1 MNWLVERGLTANVGV
16 RVNFDLEEKVPG
28 HTATGTDGGRF
39 GFCYETGELHA
50 VLAKLRKYGIGVSR
64 LYMHVSNAAKSVEV
78 YQCLAKMACKIIDE
92 EKLDVTCIDFGG
104 GFDSRRAEKL
114 KTKD

>member
-1 MNWLVERGLTANVGV
+1 
-16 RVNFDLEEKVPG
+16 
-28 HTATGTDGGRF
+28 
-39 GFCYETGELHA
+39 
-50 VLAKLRKYGIGVSR
+50 
-64 LYMHVSNAAKSVEV
+64 MHVSNATKSVEV